1 MKGDVLI
8 MDHQQDLA
16 AKLLEFERQKELT
29 DNEVALG
36 SQLSVERVHDIK
48 SRSSQATAEEVAML
62 ERFIQSQG
70 SDN

>member
-1 MKGDVLI
+1 

-36 SQLSVERVHDIK
+36 S
-48 SRSSQATAEEVAML
+48 
-62 ERFIQSQG
+62 
-70 SDN
+70 

>member
-1 MKGDVLI
+1 

>member
-1 MKGDVLI
+1 

-29 DNEVALG
+29 DNAVALG

-48 SRSSQATAEEVAML
+48 SRARQATAEEAEIL
-62 ERFIQSQG
+62 ERFIQSQ
-70 SDN
+70 SSNN

>member
-1 MKGDVLI
+1 

-48 SRSSQATAEEVAML
+48 SRSSQATEEEAEML
-62 ERFIQSQG
+62 ERFMQSQG
-70 SDN
+70 SNN

>member
-1 MKGDVLI
+1 

-29 DNEVALG
+29 DNEVALS